1 MMPVMNAMIEKIK
14 MTSGSDKIIVCIYIK
29 KEGKKKKKKQEKLM
43 INTSIFFEAKDQ
55 RTVIT
60 ITVKSLHAILAVP
73 NQLCA

>member
-1 MMPVMNAMIEKIK
+1 MMPVMKAMIEKIK
-14 MTSGSDKIIVCIYIK
+14 TTSGSDKIIVRLHIK
-29 KEGKKKKKKQEKLM
+29 KEGVKKKQEKLM